1 MKAIYIIISIIFF
14 LYGCVQKKKEQ
25 IISDDKAVIM
35 PVSILSDTTVY
46 ELIIVPDTFSVLSN
60 AIPIVLINHSDED
73 AYYGSGDIAREYYN
87 DSIGR
92 WENAKTPPRFVPVHM
107 LWKLPAKSKVKAKFS
122 IFDNRPGKYRISY
135 TFTKPRCLKAES
147 EYYLSTLSDLIVL
160 NDDSQ
165 DLAKEDF
172 GSQENVT
179 TREENEQENI
189 MIEFENRKAWEEAY
203 KIRTSITDSDFL
215 ITKRPM
221 SDDAI
226 APINYHTGFVE
237 DRAYNQVI
245 YVLALER
252 AKKHLTLQN
261 DKLVLKIKSGSEINI
276 AEDLFQFIVMV
287 VDSWDEFIKDGLL
300 RIVKTNDGSYD
311 VEPVPKIEIIPLED

>member
-14 LYGCVQKKKEQ
+14 LYGCVQKKKER
-25 IISDDKAVIM
+25 IISDYKAVIM

-147 EYYLSTLSDLIVL
+147 EYYLSTTSDSIVL

-165 DLAKEDF
+165 DSGKENFD
-172 GSQENVT
+172 SQKDIT

-189 MIEFENRKAWEEAY
+189 MIEFANKRAWENAY
-203 KIRTSITDSDFL
+203 KVRAFITDSDFL
-215 ITKRPM
+215 MTKRPM

-226 APINYHTGFVE
+226 APINYHTGLVE

-245 YVLALER
+245 YTLALER
-252 AKKHLTLQN
+252 AKKHLTLRN
-261 DKLVLKIKSGSEINI
+261 DKLVLKIESGSEINI
-276 AEDLFQFIVMV
+276 AEDLFQFIVML
-287 VDSWDEFIKDGLL
+287 VDSWDELIKEGLL
-300 RIVKTNDGSYD
+300 RIVKTKDGNYD
-311 VEPVPKIEIIPLED
+311 VEPVPKTEIVPLED